1 MPQVNKIDSNI
12 TGLAYAE
19 EASLGV
25 LGGSPVW
32 NRMEPNSY
40 DDFGGELITVSPN
53 PINPSRQRK
62 KGVITDLD
70 ASGGFNHNLSFW
82 NAQDLLQGVFFA
94 DTRQKG
100 RRVVTAVDTDLTN
113 PDEYEVS
120 STTGFL
126 VGSLIRGFGFTNA
139 LNNAFNTVTAIVSN
153 VSVEVASG
161 LLVTETPPAGAFI
174 QVVGNRSAA
183 GDVDV
188 DASGDLPALTSTVLN
203 FTTLGLVVGQWI
215 FIGGDLTANRFSTA
229 ANNGFKR
236 IRSIAANRLVLDK
249 SVQTMVTEA
258 NTTLLI
264 DLYFGDVLRNE
275 SGSNIKRRSYTVE
288 RTLGAPDDAALAQIQ
303 SEFLRGAVP
312 NEFTISV
319 PTANLVNFDMSFL
332 AVSHEQRL
340 GTQGPLQTAVV
351 SQRRANTFNTSSDFS
366 RIKMALVSDT
376 EEAQTSLFAFIT
388 EATITINN
396 NLSANKA
403 VGTLGAFDVTAG
415 TFEVNGNITAYFGN
429 VTAIQAVRSNANV
442 TLDMA
447 IVKENQGIVI
457 DIPLIALGDGRLN
470 VEQDQPITLPLS
482 MDAATGED
490 LATGMDHTM
499 LLTFFAYLPNAAD

>member
-1 MPQVNKIDSNI
+1 M
-12 TGLAYAE
+12 A
-19 EASLGV
+19 
-25 LGGSPVW
+25 
-32 NRMEPNSY
+32 
-40 DDFGGELITVSPN
+40 
-53 PINPSRQRK
+53 
-62 KGVITDLD
+62 
-70 ASGGFNHNLSFW
+70 
-82 NAQDLLQGVFFA
+82 
-94 DTRQKG
+94 
-100 RRVVTAVDTDLTN
+100 N
-113 PDEYEVS
+113 PDEYEVAN
-120 STTGFL
+120 TTGFL

-139 LNNAFNTVTAIVSN
+139 ANNALNAVTAIVSN
-153 VSVEVASG
+153 VSVEVATG

-174 QVVGNRSAA
+174 QVVGNRSAV
-183 GDVDV
+183 GDIDV
-188 DASGDLPALTSTVLN
+188 DASGDLPALTSTILN

-215 FIGGDLTANRFSTA
+215 FIGGDLTANRFSNA

-275 SGSNIKRRSYTVE
+275 SGSTIKRRSYTVE

-312 NEFTISV
+312 SEFTINV

-351 SQRRANTFNTSSDFS
+351 SQRRANVFNTSSDFS

-388 EATITINN
+388 EATLTINN

-415 TFEVNGNITAYFGN
+415 TFEVSGNITAYFGN
-429 VTAIQAVRSNANV
+429 VTAIQAVRNSANV

-457 DIPLIALGDGRLN
+457 DIPLVSLGDGRLN

-482 MDAATGED
+482 MDAATAED